1 MSIVPVVLELR
12 SLEAAPEPLF
22 HWPSRRRLRRNGQ
35 ERLLLRLSGTP
46 IRISCKFSFTS
57 GVQAASLWQTYSS
70 LPRLAL
76 TLRGQDGRDQE
87 QAEETLHGC
96 CVDAQH
102 WEVDRVSLTA
112 AAHKTVE
119 TSLVPPATHDA
130 GCPPR
135 RETLK
140 YDGAETEAESPPYCT
155 CFLLASVL
163 LISSLA

>member
-1 MSIVPVVLELR
+1 MSIVPVALELR

-35 ERLLLRLSGTP
+35 ERLLLRLSGT
-46 IRISCKFSFTS
+46 
-57 GVQAASLWQTYSS
+57 
-70 LPRLAL
+70 PRLAL

-112 AAHKTVE
+112 
-119 TSLVPPATHDA
+119 
-130 GCPPR
+130 
-135 RETLK
+135 
-140 YDGAETEAESPPYCT
+140 
-155 CFLLASVL
+155 
-163 LISSLA
+163 